1 MGCEIDSLETGTR
14 GAIYFDDFESRRFS
28 LIGLLAEPGITDPE
42 PAAEPGWLGRV
53 YTYDPNHPHAVVQ
66 IALND
71 QSQTEVGQYIYDDNG
86 NTLAPAC
93 KCRCDLPR

>member
-1 MGCEIDSLETGTR
+1 
-14 GAIYFDDFESRRFS
+14 
-28 LIGLLAEPGITDPE
+28 LAEPGITDPE